1 MVVMT
6 VTVVRQQDEHRT
18 HSVAQQLCRTKT
30 RQIASDTNDARP
42 PKVEQHFMSAQRALC
57 RSCGNKATMSRG
69 NVITYSAAE
78 SALKTR
84 IVRGVVNE
92 WICRL
97 HKVC

>member
-42 PKVEQHFMSAQRALC
+42 PKVEQHFMSASAVPVVREQGNDVAWKCNYLLC
-57 RSCGNKATMSRG
+57 R
-69 NVITYSAAE
+69 
-78 SALKTR
+78 
-84 IVRGVVNE
+84 
-92 WICRL
+92 
-97 HKVC
+97 